1 MFAAPKKP
9 NKNKKTKTKRGYVF
23 SFKKTHIIF
32 IMNIKKNI
40 LYIIGHKL

>member
-1 MFAAPKKP
+1 MFAAPKKT
-9 NKNKKTKTKRGYVF
+9 NKNKNKTKRGYVF
-23 SFKKTHIIF
+23 RFKKTHIIF